1 MPTTGSYLHWIT
13 ISHAVPQIGFFA
25 SIGLGLTVLCL
36 NFCGAQKNFGS
47 YKYIVNSFTIL
58 GMIFAISE
66 VLVYPNVHNY
76 NAGFLFFTIDEPFG
90 VVDLNLRTMLLA
102 GFTFSYVSTM
112 SLLATQFIYRYW
124 GIFDVEKLRFFS
136 GIYWLIW
143 PLFCLIFALEYAW
156 GAFYFYKMDSVSM
169 EYFREEIQYRYDWNI
184 SEIPAVALVAYDPC
198 SEMIR
203 WNNVA
208 GILNIRISAPT
219 ILLFTPNLVIILL
232 PLFNPQISIPS
243 GALLCSFTLYPAMDS
258 IIVIWFMPYG
268 IILAVLYCLFHTVYW
283 TIFCWLYIGGD
294 LDRRL
299 YIRET
304 MLEHHGVD
312 VMNMT
317 IIIAQYFEG
326 TPQAMSKSRIG
337 IGSLSVLSIIS
348 LVFIFYFGYKIC
360 HKLSSQSLEM
370 SEKTKKLQT
379 QLMKALVVQAAIP
392 TCVSFA
398 PCLFAWYQPVF
409 GLDLGRWIQHAAG
422 IAVATFPALDP
433 LALIFFVPTFR
444 RKFAEYFLFV
454 RSCRTNKTRCSQQ
467 ATTSTSQSR
476 IDK

>member
-1 MPTTGSYLHWIT
+1 MYINFAHFLIPK
-13 ISHAVPQIGFFA
+13 ISALCSVLINP
-25 SIGLGLTVLCL
+25 LTV
-36 NFCGAQKNFGS
+36 
-47 YKYIVNSFTIL
+47 YIVWNDKKLQL
-58 GMIFAISE
+58 G
-66 VLVYPNVHNY
+66 P
-76 NAGFLFFTIDEPFG
+76 
-90 VVDLNLRTMLLA
+90 
-102 GFTFSYVSTM
+102 
-112 SLLATQFIYRYW
+112 YRYLLLYFAFFNITTSVADMLVPMCVLNYRYAFSVFVSE
-124 GIFDVEKLRFFS
+124 GYFDQYSEFNQFFLAFRCSLISGAYAVLHAHFLYRFF
-136 GIYWLIW
+136 
-143 PLFCLIFALEYAW
+143 
-156 GAFYFYKMDSVSM
+156 V
-169 EYFREEIQYRYDWNI
+169 
-184 SEIPAVALVAYDPC
+184 
-198 SEMIR
+198 
-203 WNNVA
+203 
-208 GILNIRISAPT
+208 
-219 ILLFTPNLVIILL
+219 
-232 PLFNPQISIPS
+232 LFNNQFL
-243 GALLCSFTLYPAMDS
+243 AR
-258 IIVIWFMPYG
+258 WFMPYG

-283 TIFCWLYIGGD
+283 TIFCWFYMGGD
-294 LDRRL
+294 FDRRV
-299 YIRET
+299 YIRDS

-326 TPQAMSKSRIG
+326 TPQAMKKSRIG

-348 LVFIFYFGYKIC
+348 LVFIFHFGYKIC

-444 RKFAEYFLFV
+444 KKFAEYFLFLK
-454 RSCRTNKTRCSQQ
+454 SCRTNRTTCSQQ
-467 ATTSTSQSR
+467 TTTSTSQPR